1 MFCLKFFGFFDLLHW
16 FVFSLG
22 PEHHLLLVVAVRRYR
37 LLPRHRHHRNIQNP
51 RWLFRDTKIVSF
63 LKYFLCISFSI
74 PFMWFQ
80 LSCTQYFELIA
91 LNWPFKDVSLVSEE
105 LAWFPVLEP
114 VLHRLHLDPLQQ
126 QPKNAPGLRDLVD
139 ADPPERRFEIFFFS
153 RVVHMF
159 FSLFFIVSFI
169 YLFCDINIQ
178 VPEMDEEA
186 RLASE
191 LKKLEKEQERKKKE
205 LELVEKRKKDQ
216 HAKAASRHISICFV
230 IVFFPAVYFV
240 FKLSFFS
247 FPSVCK
253 CMRFLKS

>member
-1 MFCLKFFGFFDLLHW
+1 M
-16 FVFSLG
+16 
-22 PEHHLLLVVAVRRYR
+22 
-37 LLPRHRHHRNIQNP
+37 
-51 RWLFRDTKIVSF
+51 
-63 LKYFLCISFSI
+63 
-74 PFMWFQ
+74 
-80 LSCTQYFELIA
+80 
-91 LNWPFKDVSLVSEE
+91 SED
-105 LAWFPVLEP
+105 LAWFPVLQP
-114 VLHRLHLDPLQQ
+114 VLHLDPLQQ

-139 ADPPERRFEIFFFS
+139 ADPPERRFEIFFFFHVLS
-153 RVVHMF
+153 ICF
-159 FSLFFIVSFI
+159 FSLFLVVSFI
-169 YLFCDINIQ
+169 YLFCDINSQ

-230 IVFFPAVYFV
+230 IVFFLQFIL
-240 FKLSFFS
+240 FSNCLFFS

>member
-1 MFCLKFFGFFDLLHW
+1 MVSSTAASAPSRPTAAATKER
-16 FVFSLG
+16 SRT
-22 PEHHLLLVVAVRRYR
+22 PRSRRR
-37 LLPRHRHHRNIQNP
+37 RSAREAI
-51 RWLFRDTKIVSF
+51 
-63 LKYFLCISFSI
+63 
-74 PFMWFQ
+74 
-80 LSCTQYFELIA
+80 
-91 LNWPFKDVSLVSEE
+91 
-105 LAWFPVLEP
+105 
-114 VLHRLHLDPLQQ
+114 
-126 QPKNAPGLRDLVD
+126 RDL
-139 ADPPERRFEIFFFS
+139 FFFFHVLS
-153 RVVHMF
+153 ICF
-159 FSLFFIVSFI
+159 FSLFLVVSFI

-230 IVFFPAVYFV
+230 IVFFLQFIL
-240 FKLSFFS
+240 FSNCLFFS

>member
-1 MFCLKFFGFFDLLHW
+1 
-16 FVFSLG
+16 
-22 PEHHLLLVVAVRRYR
+22 
-37 LLPRHRHHRNIQNP
+37 
-51 RWLFRDTKIVSF
+51 
-63 LKYFLCISFSI
+63 
-74 PFMWFQ
+74 
-80 LSCTQYFELIA
+80 
-91 LNWPFKDVSLVSEE
+91 
-105 LAWFPVLEP
+105 
-114 VLHRLHLDPLQQ
+114 
-126 QPKNAPGLRDLVD
+126 
-139 ADPPERRFEIFFFS
+139 
-153 RVVHMF
+153 
-159 FSLFFIVSFI
+159 
-169 YLFCDINIQ
+169 
-178 VPEMDEEA
+178 MDEEA

>member
-1 MFCLKFFGFFDLLHW
+1 M
-16 FVFSLG
+16 
-22 PEHHLLLVVAVRRYR
+22 
-37 LLPRHRHHRNIQNP
+37 
-51 RWLFRDTKIVSF
+51 
-63 LKYFLCISFSI
+63 
-74 PFMWFQ
+74 
-80 LSCTQYFELIA
+80 
-91 LNWPFKDVSLVSEE
+91 SEE

-126 QPKNAPGLRDLVD
+126 QPNNAPGLRDLVD

-216 HAKAASRHISICFV
+216 HAKAASRHISIYFV
-230 IVFFPAVYFV
+230 IVFSCSLFCFQTV
-240 FKLSFFS
+240 FFFS

>member
-1 MFCLKFFGFFDLLHW
+1 M
-16 FVFSLG
+16 
-22 PEHHLLLVVAVRRYR
+22 
-37 LLPRHRHHRNIQNP
+37 
-51 RWLFRDTKIVSF
+51 
-63 LKYFLCISFSI
+63 
-74 PFMWFQ
+74 
-80 LSCTQYFELIA
+80 
-91 LNWPFKDVSLVSEE
+91 SEE

-139 ADPPERRFEIFFFS
+139 ADPPERRFEIFFFFHVLS
-153 RVVHMF
+153 ICF

>member
-1 MFCLKFFGFFDLLHW
+1 MVSSTAASAPSRPTAAATKER
-16 FVFSLG
+16 SRT
-22 PEHHLLLVVAVRRYR
+22 PRSRRR
-37 LLPRHRHHRNIQNP
+37 RSAREAI
-51 RWLFRDTKIVSF
+51 
-63 LKYFLCISFSI
+63 
-74 PFMWFQ
+74 
-80 LSCTQYFELIA
+80 
-91 LNWPFKDVSLVSEE
+91 
-105 LAWFPVLEP
+105 
-114 VLHRLHLDPLQQ
+114 
-126 QPKNAPGLRDLVD
+126 RDL
-139 ADPPERRFEIFFFS
+139 FFFFFHVLS
-153 RVVHMF
+153 ICF

-240 FKLSFFS
+240 FKLPFFFLSF
-247 FPSVCK
+247 C
-253 CMRFLKS
+253 L

>member
-1 MFCLKFFGFFDLLHW
+1 M
-16 FVFSLG
+16 
-22 PEHHLLLVVAVRRYR
+22 
-37 LLPRHRHHRNIQNP
+37 
-51 RWLFRDTKIVSF
+51 
-63 LKYFLCISFSI
+63 
-74 PFMWFQ
+74 
-80 LSCTQYFELIA
+80 
-91 LNWPFKDVSLVSEE
+91 SEE

-139 ADPPERRFEIFFFS
+139 ADPPERRFEIFFFFTCCPY
-153 RVVHMF
+153 VF

-240 FKLSFFS
+240 FKLFF
-247 FPSVCK
+247 FPFLLSVNA
-253 CMRFLKS
+253 